1 MGAMGPP
8 IFTPTSLSPA
18 HIGLLLGRAGGE
30 TEARRQTG
38 REVGRG
44 DFFTAAE
51 TDGPSW
57 HGGVRGF
64 LGLGVLDHGV
74 DSTGN

>member
-1 MGAMGPP
+1 MGAVGPL

-18 HIGLLLGRAGGE
+18 RIGLLLGRAGGE

-57 HGGVRGF
+57 HGGGP
-64 LGLGVLDHGV
+64 GLFGAG
-74 DSTGN
+74 SAGPWC